1 MKKLISLSLTTLL
14 LASTVACSSAVPDKK
29 GAAASNPAASN
40 PTVSSSEAEST
51 GWKPEKDINVVVAYK
66 AGSGT
71 DTGARILCAAAEKY
85 TGKTLVVVN
94 KEGADGKIGYTE
106 LANAKPDGYTI
117 GFINL
122 PTYASLATE
131 DNSPFKE
138 DSITPIC
145 NHLAEP
151 SCVVVRKDSQFNTIE
166 DLVKYCQEHPSEIK
180 CSTNGEKAS
189 NHIGIQLLAKM
200 ANFEVTNVPYG
211 GTADQLLALR
221 QGEVDISVPKVGDVS
236 SLIGENGELKMLAT
250 YTEKRLD
257 DYPDVPTLKEKG
269 YDLIYGSYRALV
281 GPKEMPQEMVDFY
294 AKAFKD
300 AMEDPDNIEKSKNA
314 GLTVNYMGQEDL
326 TAFIHSQFDFVN
338 TILPDLF

>member
-1 MKKLISLSLTTLL
+1 MLSITKVPTPNWLIG
-14 LASTVACSSAVPDKK
+14 ACKCQ
-29 GAAASNPAASN
+29 
-40 PTVSSSEAEST
+40 
-51 GWKPEKDINVVVAYK
+51 
-66 AGSGT
+66 
-71 DTGARILCAAAEKY
+71 ARR
-85 TGKTLVVVN
+85 
-94 KEGADGKIGYTE
+94 
-106 LANAKPDGYTI
+106 YTI

-250 YTEKRLD
+250 YTENVLMII
-257 DYPDVPTLKEKG
+257 DVTTLRKG
-269 YDLIYGSYRALV
+269 IRSDLW
-281 GPKEMPQEMVDFY
+281 F
-294 AKAFKD
+294 
-300 AMEDPDNIEKSKNA
+300 
-314 GLTVNYMGQEDL
+314 
-326 TAFIHSQFDFVN
+326 
-338 TILPDLF
+338 